1 MSPERNDGL
10 HAQPPISAADFS
22 ASSTSSAA
30 SATDRAT
37 ASVSANPP
45 MSESQGGGGG
55 GAAPRPSLDERPQI
69 WIIGTRDQVI
79 HLMNEFYVKKIAN
92 DRVKFT
98 PIVPAPFAK
107 DKFMTVLVR

>member
-10 HAQPPISAADFS
+10 HAQPPVSAANFS
-22 ASSTSSAA
+22 
-30 SATDRAT
+30 
-37 ASVSANPP
+37 VNPP
-45 MSESQGGGGG
+45 VNPPAADADGGGG
-55 GAAPRPSLDERPQI
+55 GAASRSSLGDRPQV
-69 WIIGTRDQVI
+69 WIIGDRDQVV

-92 DRVKFT
+92 DRAKFT